1 MALILSLMGWKNEEM
16 KERHEKLEIE
26 NLTCPN
32 HKCIT
37 NNEPMERY
45 FYLSDNGV
53 HRCYYCDTKAE

>member
-1 MALILSLMGWKNEEM
+1 MALILSLMRWKGEQM
-16 KERHEKLEIE
+16 LARHEKTEVEGLR
-26 NLTCPN
+26 CPN

-45 FYLSDNGV
+45 FYTADNGV

>member
-1 MALILSLMGWKNEEM
+1 MEWKNEPM
-16 KERHEKLEIE
+16 VERHEKAEVE
-26 NLTCPN
+26 GMRCPN

-45 FYLSDNGV
+45 FYTADNGV